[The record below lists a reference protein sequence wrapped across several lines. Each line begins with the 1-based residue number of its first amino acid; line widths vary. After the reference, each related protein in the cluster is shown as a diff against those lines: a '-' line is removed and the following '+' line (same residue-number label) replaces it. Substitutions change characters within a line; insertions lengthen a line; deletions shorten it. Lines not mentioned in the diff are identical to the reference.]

1 MSFSTDAFFFVL
13 TSAAAGLYLLY
24 GFLRRNDPPERR
36 KPVRFWGEIF
46 AVLLAI
52 FIFRGFVFDWF
63 RIPSGS
69 MRPTLEVGDFVLVR
83 KSAFGVRIP
92 ETDIRLTEGAAP
104 ARGDVIVFRK
114 PVGGVFYIKRVIGV
128 PGDRVT
134 YRGKRVLVN
143 GREFNYAP
151 LGTAA
156 DGGDSVIAERR
167 MPRFA
172 EEIPGRGWHDILLD
186 GDRSVFIRPPDAR
199 HCALGRGGGAADLT
213 CQVPPASYFVLG
225 DNRDHSQDS
234 RFWGFVPRE
243 RIVGPAVRVVFN
255 FVEWDWERAWKS
267 LALRAAPAARAE
279 EGE

>member
-13 TSAAAGLYLLY
+13 TTAAAALYGLYA
-24 GFLRRNDPPERR
+24 FLRRNDPPERR

-46 AVLLAI
+46 VVLLAI
-52 FIFRGFVFDWF
+52 FMFRGFMFDWF

-92 ETDIRLTEGAAP
+92 ETDIRLTEGDAP

-114 PVGGVFYIKRVIGV
+114 PGGGIFYIKRIIGV

-143 GREFNYAP
+143 EREFNYAP
-151 LGTAA
+151 LGAA
-156 DGGDSVIAERR
+156 AGESQSVLGARS
-167 MPRFA
+167 MPMFA
-172 EEIPGRGWHDILLD
+172 EEIPNRGWHDILLD
-186 GDRSVFIRPPDAR
+186 GDLSVFIRSPDPR
-199 HCALGRGGGAADLT
+199 HCALGRAGRSADLT
-213 CQVPPASYFVLG
+213 CEVPPGHYFVLG

-243 RIVGPAVRVVFN
+243 KIVGPAVRVVFN
-255 FVEWDWERAWKS
+255 FAEWDWERAWKD
-267 LALRAAPAARAE
+267 LALRAAPEARAE
-279 EGE
+279 EAE

>member
-1 MSFSTDAFFFVL
+1 MLSFSTDAFFFVL
-13 TSAAAGLYLLY
+13 TIAAALIY
-24 GFLRRNDPPERR
+24 GVYARLRRNDPPERR
-36 KPVRFWGEIF
+36 KPVRFWGEICV
-46 AVLLAI
+46 VLLVI
-52 FIFRGFVFDWF
+52 FIFRGFMFDWF

-92 ETDIRLTEGAAP
+92 ETDIRLTRGEEP

-114 PVGGVFYIKRVIGV
+114 PGPGVFYIKRIVGA

-143 GREFNYAP
+143 GREFNYARR
-151 LGTAA
+151 GTG
-156 DGGDSVIAERR
+156 DGGGRQL
-167 MPRFA
+167 PQFA

-186 GDRSVFIRPPDAR
+186 RDLSVLLRPPDPRRCGLERA
-199 HCALGRGGGAADLT
+199 GRSVELT
-213 CQVPPASYFVLG
+213 CEVPPDHYFVLG

-234 RFWGFVPRE
+234 RFWGFVPRD

-255 FVEWDWERAWKS
+255 FVEWDWARAWKS
-267 LALRAAPAARAE
+267 LQLRPAPDPATAAAATEAAQ
-279 EGE
+279 